1 MKYASV
7 FSKNKL
13 VAFNRLSVLA
23 GLAILLVFAI
33 LMQYMV
39 KKDSITE
46 GMQDIHLLVNKALGL
61 GTKHIN
67 ANYKRKFSPPP
78 SHKALCKGEHSNSEN
93 YKKWMRSRV
102 DGSFAPPPRPHCPKG
117 CKFNSGRDAG
127 RGWLC
132 DTHSLDDGLVR
143 SSCRINTDCEWCEYC
158 GNS

>member
-1 MKYASV
+1 MKYASI

-13 VAFNRLSVLA
+13 VAFNRLSILT
-23 GLAILLVFAI
+23 GLAILLTIAI

-46 GMQDIHLLVNKALGL
+46 GMLNLTDMIGKTLRLAA
-61 GTKHIN
+61 KHADTN
-67 ANYKRKFSPPP
+67 HKRNFSSPP
-78 SHKALCKGEHSNSEN
+78 SHKALCMGEHSNSEN

-102 DGSFAPPPRPHCPKG
+102 DGSFVPPPRPHCPKG

-143 SSCRINTDCEWCEYC
+143 SSCRINSDCAWCEYC